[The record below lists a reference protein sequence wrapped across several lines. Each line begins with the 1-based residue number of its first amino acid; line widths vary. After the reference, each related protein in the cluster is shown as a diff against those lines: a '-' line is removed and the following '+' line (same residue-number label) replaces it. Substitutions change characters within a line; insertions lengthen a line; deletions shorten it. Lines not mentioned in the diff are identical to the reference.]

1 MEDEDFVADSD
12 EDEQEM
18 LEALAME
25 EERLTRQRLE
35 AGNHQQVERQEES
48 REQNVTAVVTPEQPQ
63 AVQEQG
69 GVQVKAVEEAGK
81 DGEVETD
88 AEQGEEEETEGMLE
102 VGTLVEVESR
112 TWPGINKQ
120 GGAGRITRVHRD
132 TSKDGETEDI
142 FYDVRYLVV
151 GGFERHIGREY
162 VHSSD
167 FLNRQSNRKPIDREY
182 YYDDYIN
189 KPHERKQKE
198 AERKRAQ
205 MMTHPEQ
212 AETRE
217 PQRRKRKR
225 PHRSTRA
232 ERAPDKLDEGPPSSD
247 DEMEEKRK
255 VPKIDEDMFVL
266 TERNRSSL
274 EASSRPPSGSENSV
288 REAPSPLVKQSI
300 VTQRRRHRI
309 LDSSDEESSDDGDA
323 GDNRSHSPDQP
334 EHVKRNGAR
343 SNESLAA
350 GGREQGSREKTV
362 DQYRRRKRKQRKIR
376 RRRFVGGY
384 EHNEED
390 ADGMFIQPEGN
401 PDELP
406 EDVIRET
413 RLRLKT
419 SKDGL
424 MKQLQEVFA
433 QQQKNIANF
442 HEEQRTVDQKMKNL
456 PGMPLS
462 DLQDLHRKVFD
473 LEQVFLKKTLVN
485 AGEDVMD
492 TISRK
497 LDSHGKAPAA
507 FEQLDHGIGNWKEEL
522 KGCSQWVRNVRDAV
536 KDAFA
541 RRNAQIPVAQA
552 EYSSDSSYSV
562 DNYDADDLPIE
573 TADVDAASDNID
585 FSFDY
590 EVESGSNTGNQ
601 KWQLDRVSKVVSRQP
616 TVTKAAKQSH
626 WKTPARS
633 TTLDDYFSHQ
643 GPSNSFK
650 SNFRLIGRQKKI
662 LPSDPR
668 WDWVNIARKKQQR
681 VGSGI
686 RDRSTGSSA
695 LDFSNRHGS
704 VHAVHEVRSANVSS
718 RDDSISVQAQRMHL
732 RDKRFRAPS
741 KQQRPRESFFARSGP
756 QPARQSRQ
764 AVYPPG
770 ISFDDVTPEKRL
782 RSAEVVN
789 PTIHSSNSKQQAV
802 NWETIFEAVVD
813 GPSTSTDEDAI
824 AAISR
829 QGQEAL
835 LAFGH
840 PICGPL
846 SPPHLFSGEEYEFED
861 GDSFRAIVTR
871 RTSRLR
877 QLVNDLRLQESTIM
891 DSLSRGGLGAV
902 DEEGFASTPEWILL
916 VSLEEAYHRA
926 IASLAVQLL
935 QALEGVSPSALPS
948 CLKVILEESAALIR
962 QLPDCDS
969 LFNGCKAYFFF
980 FEVAS
985 RDATTTPLLTAVSRT
1000 YWYCL
1005 NLLVALRPVS
1015 DRLVR
1020 SHGTAKQEIED
1031 VLRTLPVN
1039 RFILGVVL
1047 FLFDLYIYL
1056 PSSHRAEDKGVDG
1069 LPSGSP
1075 ALSLWMLVRGCC
1087 ASSAGVDQS
1096 DHESLSMK
1104 EKHFWALLQA
1114 VYRQRYFDELARCF
1128 VRSES
1133 CGGYLR
1139 DFEPNAMDAGKTED
1153 CDEVFESQLLAL
1165 EATWDLLAILT
1176 RIYAEPDD
1184 DKHEEA
1190 VCDAKWAVVKDLL
1203 QPGKLN
1209 FLPFNLSPSQSTN
1222 PQSDYRHHAN
1232 LYKQHVLK
1240 RITTFSKQWLPSK
1253 EVVEL
1258 ILRQL
1263 WGNDVPHHPDDIV
1276 ELPHLLKQFT
1286 SRCKELGNARLRLA
1300 AFVGEHNDDGDTTT
1314 SLCKI
1319 IWIQL
1324 LKLEKRVHR
1333 SRFRRSVLNAITD
1346 TPDKEQVPTGNV
1358 LSTSAHQTAS
1368 NASEKNWNWGPK
1380 HRTPVSIHPVQ
1391 RPEVPL
1397 QRSPISSGIEKERM
1411 STAVLLVFAV
1421 VGVCMECGDEQ
1432 YFPIE
1437 RPDKDVRY
1445 MEREVD
1451 FYCKEILRWTSGK
1464 PECEVLVAQALFTL
1478 GALLLEKNSTEFPT
1492 IFWGLNERLESSV
1505 KKLQANPL
1513 VSPTPKQS
1521 AGTRANTIKTS
1532 NLDDRRQRLQSA
1544 AMSPLYQMRDLVR
1557 KMLEMPSS
1565 GCDGDIPASTPASTG
1580 RAKAMLRN
1588 ARPAPAWTVKECRPK
1603 VVQLIT
1609 SNLRAVQQLVL
1620 NYPSSDAPT
1629 FDELYAIDL
1638 LGMVISTCTVQF
1650 FWNNVTSTADKSR
1663 NLAPRVLGAALKYS
1677 PEKEWLRN
1685 IFLRECGS
1693 DQELSIAWLL
1703 GTLDVAAL
1711 NSTPIEFKLEDV
1723 PFVVKGTSTQ
1733 EGFGRI
1739 WRYGSTSVEAF
1750 AYTASS
1756 SSNRHEMNQFRMK
1769 TVNQSGIFVSFLEA
1783 YKINFR
1789 RACSE
1794 IDHWNHSWH
1803 MFGKLFLRQAGVNAA
1818 GGRSYHE
1825 MDDTIKSFDERL
1837 TGLTTMFR
1845 FMYQCMDAFLFY
1857 CGEMAIGDNNLFF
1870 NAMELLFRQ
1879 VNSAE
1884 YPHAIK
1890 RLEDQRHLVQRDGV
1904 RSVNDELRKDFCSAS
1919 MRFVDSVQ
1927 LFFARQKYPSLLHW
1941 FAQTSEIYQTFKKGW
1956 DGSHLRT
1963 LLVNILDPDG
1973 PLGIHSYYSDDEAS
1987 NDSSLDIDVKA
1998 VRREAFYLSC
2008 GLFNCRCTRS
2018 FEHSRAQPVPASCQR
2033 LQQLR
2038 KFVLDDFMRETLSF
2052 VLQEDVTSLLETM
2065 VPMCQFVR
2073 AVLNHANLNMTNPS
2087 ADELGAANGVDSLAH
2102 FDFQLSELHSCLEW
2116 IVECLIKLVPGEEAV
2131 NSAICCVLLTELC
2144 GIVCEAIKF
2153 NDNRPMLEMIDLIEL
2168 VLSYL
2173 QTVYVALSKRTTAT
2187 IGTLFTARD
2196 ELPLSVKLSAYRFSA
2211 SDFRDIVVDERF
2223 KQISGQQ
2230 MDSYGIRLARAAT
2243 DLLTAIGRVAQ
2254 HCKASC
2260 DERLQGF
2267 TTISSP

>member
-601 KWQLDRVSKVVSRQP
+601 KWQLDRVSKVVPRQP

-756 QPARQSRQ
+756 QPARQSSQ

-969 LFNGCKAYFFF
+969 LFNGLA
-980 FEVAS
+980 
-985 RDATTTPLLTAVSRT
+985 
-1000 YWYCL
+1000 
-1005 NLLVALRPVS
+1005 
-1015 DRLVR
+1015 

-1565 GCDGDIPASTPASTG
+1565 DCDGDIPASTPASTG
-1580 RAKAMLRN
+1580 RAKAMLCN

-1733 EGFGRI
+1733 EVTTPNQSRIRDSDYWVMLTDGIIYHLLRRDSVGFGAMDPHLLKLLREVA
-1739 WRYGSTSVEAF
+1739 STCKFRSSV
-1750 AYTASS
+1750 
-1756 SSNRHEMNQFRMK
+1756 
-1769 TVNQSGIFVSFLEA
+1769 L
-1783 YKINFR
+1783 
-1789 RACSE
+1789 
-1794 IDHWNHSWH
+1794 
-1803 MFGKLFLRQAGVNAA
+1803 
-1818 GGRSYHE
+1818 
-1825 MDDTIKSFDERL
+1825 
-1837 TGLTTMFR
+1837 
-1845 FMYQCMDAFLFY
+1845 
-1857 CGEMAIGDNNLFF
+1857 
-1870 NAMELLFRQ
+1870 
-1879 VNSAE
+1879 
-1884 YPHAIK
+1884 
-1890 RLEDQRHLVQRDGV
+1890 
-1904 RSVNDELRKDFCSAS
+1904 
-1919 MRFVDSVQ
+1919 
-1927 LFFARQKYPSLLHW
+1927 
-1941 FAQTSEIYQTFKKGW
+1941 
-1956 DGSHLRT
+1956 
-1963 LLVNILDPDG
+1963 IL
-1973 PLGIHSYYSDDEAS
+1973 
-1987 NDSSLDIDVKA
+1987 
-1998 VRREAFYLSC
+1998 
-2008 GLFNCRCTRS
+2008 
-2018 FEHSRAQPVPASCQR
+2018 
-2033 LQQLR
+2033 
-2038 KFVLDDFMRETLSF
+2038 
-2052 VLQEDVTSLLETM
+2052 
-2065 VPMCQFVR
+2065 
-2073 AVLNHANLNMTNPS
+2073 
-2087 ADELGAANGVDSLAH
+2087 
-2102 FDFQLSELHSCLEW
+2102 
-2116 IVECLIKLVPGEEAV
+2116 
-2131 NSAICCVLLTELC
+2131 
-2144 GIVCEAIKF
+2144 
-2153 NDNRPMLEMIDLIEL
+2153 
-2168 VLSYL
+2168 
-2173 QTVYVALSKRTTAT
+2173 
-2187 IGTLFTARD
+2187 
-2196 ELPLSVKLSAYRFSA
+2196 
-2211 SDFRDIVVDERF
+2211 
-2223 KQISGQQ
+2223 
-2230 MDSYGIRLARAAT
+2230 
-2243 DLLTAIGRVAQ
+2243 
-2254 HCKASC
+2254 
-2260 DERLQGF
+2260 
-2267 TTISSP
+2267 

>member
-601 KWQLDRVSKVVSRQP
+601 KWQLDRVSKVVPRQP

-756 QPARQSRQ
+756 QPARQSSQ

-1565 GCDGDIPASTPASTG
+1565 DCDGDIPASTPASTG
-1580 RAKAMLRN
+1580 RAKAMLCN

-1733 EGFGRI
+1733 EVTTPNQSRIRDSDYWVMLTDGIIYHLLRRDSVGFGAMDPHLLKLLREVA
-1739 WRYGSTSVEAF
+1739 STCKFRSSV
-1750 AYTASS
+1750 
-1756 SSNRHEMNQFRMK
+1756 
-1769 TVNQSGIFVSFLEA
+1769 L
-1783 YKINFR
+1783 
-1789 RACSE
+1789 
-1794 IDHWNHSWH
+1794 
-1803 MFGKLFLRQAGVNAA
+1803 
-1818 GGRSYHE
+1818 
-1825 MDDTIKSFDERL
+1825 
-1837 TGLTTMFR
+1837 
-1845 FMYQCMDAFLFY
+1845 
-1857 CGEMAIGDNNLFF
+1857 
-1870 NAMELLFRQ
+1870 
-1879 VNSAE
+1879 
-1884 YPHAIK
+1884 
-1890 RLEDQRHLVQRDGV
+1890 
-1904 RSVNDELRKDFCSAS
+1904 
-1919 MRFVDSVQ
+1919 
-1927 LFFARQKYPSLLHW
+1927 
-1941 FAQTSEIYQTFKKGW
+1941 
-1956 DGSHLRT
+1956 
-1963 LLVNILDPDG
+1963 IL
-1973 PLGIHSYYSDDEAS
+1973 
-1987 NDSSLDIDVKA
+1987 
-1998 VRREAFYLSC
+1998 
-2008 GLFNCRCTRS
+2008 
-2018 FEHSRAQPVPASCQR
+2018 
-2033 LQQLR
+2033 
-2038 KFVLDDFMRETLSF
+2038 
-2052 VLQEDVTSLLETM
+2052 
-2065 VPMCQFVR
+2065 
-2073 AVLNHANLNMTNPS
+2073 
-2087 ADELGAANGVDSLAH
+2087 
-2102 FDFQLSELHSCLEW
+2102 
-2116 IVECLIKLVPGEEAV
+2116 
-2131 NSAICCVLLTELC
+2131 
-2144 GIVCEAIKF
+2144 
-2153 NDNRPMLEMIDLIEL
+2153 
-2168 VLSYL
+2168 
-2173 QTVYVALSKRTTAT
+2173 
-2187 IGTLFTARD
+2187 
-2196 ELPLSVKLSAYRFSA
+2196 
-2211 SDFRDIVVDERF
+2211 
-2223 KQISGQQ
+2223 
-2230 MDSYGIRLARAAT
+2230 
-2243 DLLTAIGRVAQ
+2243 
-2254 HCKASC
+2254 
-2260 DERLQGF
+2260 
-2267 TTISSP
+2267 

>member
-48 REQNVTAVVTPEQPQ
+48 REQNVAAVVTPEQPQ

-88 AEQGEEEETEGMLE
+88 AEQGEEEETEGVLE

-112 TWPGINKQ
+112 TWPGINKL

-132 TSKDGETEDI
+132 TSKDGETEEI

-167 FLNRQSNRKPIDREY
+167 FLNRQSNRKPIGREY

-232 ERAPDKLDEGPPSSD
+232 ERALDKLDEDPPSSD

-266 TERNRSSL
+266 TEINRSSL

-350 GGREQGSREKTV
+350 GGREQGSREQPV

-384 EHNEED
+384 EHNED

-413 RLRLKT
+413 RLQLKT

-456 PGMPLS
+456 SGMPLS

-562 DNYDADDLPIE
+562 DDYDADDLPIE

-626 WKTPARS
+626 RKTPARS

-695 LDFSNRHGS
+695 LDFSNRQGS
-704 VHAVHEVRSANVSS
+704 VRAVHEVRSANVSS

-756 QPARQSRQ
+756 QSARQSSQ

-782 RSAEVVN
+782 RSTEVVN

-802 NWETIFEAVVD
+802 NWETIFEVVVD

-835 LAFGH
+835 LAFCH

-846 SPPHLFSGEEYEFED
+846 SPPHLFSDEEYEFED

-877 QLVNDLRLQESTIM
+877 QLVNDLRLQESTFM
-891 DSLSRGGLGAV
+891 DSLSRGGFGAV
-902 DEEGFASTPEWILL
+902 NEEGFASTPEWILL

-935 QALEGVSPSALPS
+935 QALEGVSPSALLS
-948 CLKVILEESAALIR
+948 CLKVILEECAALIR

-1165 EATWDLLAILT
+1165 EATWDLLAVLT

-1184 DKHEEA
+1184 VKHEEA

-1203 QPGKLN
+1203 QPGKLD
-1209 FLPFNLSPSQSTN
+1209 FLPFNLSPSESTN

-1232 LYKQHVLK
+1232 FYKQHVLK

-1286 SRCKELGNARLRLA
+1286 TRCKELGNARLRLA
-1300 AFVGEHNDDGDTTT
+1300 AFVGEHNDGGDTTT

-1333 SRFRRSVLNAITD
+1333 SRFRRSVLNAIPD
-1346 TPDKEQVPTGNV
+1346 TPDKEQVPTGNA
-1358 LSTSAHQTAS
+1358 LSTLAHQTAS

-1391 RPEVPL
+1391 RPEVPP

-1437 RPDKDVRY
+1437 LPDKDVRY

-1532 NLDDRRQRLQSA
+1532 NLYDRRQRLQSA

-1565 GCDGDIPASTPASTG
+1565 DCDGDIPASTPASTG

-1629 FDELYAIDL
+1629 FDELYAIEL

-1693 DQELSIAWLL
+1693 DQELSTAWLL

-1711 NSTPIEFKLEDV
+1711 NSTPIEFKLKDV
-1723 PFVVKGTSTQ
+1723 PFAVKGTNTQ
-1733 EGFGRI
+1733 EATTPNQSRIRDSDYWVMLTDGIIYHLLRRDSVGFGVMDPHLLKLLREVA
-1739 WRYGSTSVEAF
+1739 STCKFRSSV
-1750 AYTASS
+1750 
-1756 SSNRHEMNQFRMK
+1756 
-1769 TVNQSGIFVSFLEA
+1769 L
-1783 YKINFR
+1783 
-1789 RACSE
+1789 
-1794 IDHWNHSWH
+1794 
-1803 MFGKLFLRQAGVNAA
+1803 
-1818 GGRSYHE
+1818 
-1825 MDDTIKSFDERL
+1825 
-1837 TGLTTMFR
+1837 
-1845 FMYQCMDAFLFY
+1845 
-1857 CGEMAIGDNNLFF
+1857 
-1870 NAMELLFRQ
+1870 
-1879 VNSAE
+1879 
-1884 YPHAIK
+1884 
-1890 RLEDQRHLVQRDGV
+1890 
-1904 RSVNDELRKDFCSAS
+1904 
-1919 MRFVDSVQ
+1919 
-1927 LFFARQKYPSLLHW
+1927 
-1941 FAQTSEIYQTFKKGW
+1941 
-1956 DGSHLRT
+1956 
-1963 LLVNILDPDG
+1963 IL
-1973 PLGIHSYYSDDEAS
+1973 
-1987 NDSSLDIDVKA
+1987 
-1998 VRREAFYLSC
+1998 
-2008 GLFNCRCTRS
+2008 
-2018 FEHSRAQPVPASCQR
+2018 
-2033 LQQLR
+2033 
-2038 KFVLDDFMRETLSF
+2038 
-2052 VLQEDVTSLLETM
+2052 
-2065 VPMCQFVR
+2065 
-2073 AVLNHANLNMTNPS
+2073 
-2087 ADELGAANGVDSLAH
+2087 
-2102 FDFQLSELHSCLEW
+2102 
-2116 IVECLIKLVPGEEAV
+2116 
-2131 NSAICCVLLTELC
+2131 
-2144 GIVCEAIKF
+2144 
-2153 NDNRPMLEMIDLIEL
+2153 
-2168 VLSYL
+2168 
-2173 QTVYVALSKRTTAT
+2173 
-2187 IGTLFTARD
+2187 
-2196 ELPLSVKLSAYRFSA
+2196 
-2211 SDFRDIVVDERF
+2211 
-2223 KQISGQQ
+2223 
-2230 MDSYGIRLARAAT
+2230 
-2243 DLLTAIGRVAQ
+2243 
-2254 HCKASC
+2254 
-2260 DERLQGF
+2260 
-2267 TTISSP
+2267 

>member
-1 MEDEDFVADSD
+1 MP
-12 EDEQEM
+12 M
-18 LEALAME
+18 
-25 EERLTRQRLE
+25 
-35 AGNHQQVERQEES
+35 
-48 REQNVTAVVTPEQPQ
+48 
-63 AVQEQG
+63 
-69 GVQVKAVEEAGK
+69 KA
-81 DGEVETD
+81 
-88 AEQGEEEETEGMLE
+88 
-102 VGTLVEVESR
+102 
-112 TWPGINKQ
+112 
-120 GGAGRITRVHRD
+120 
-132 TSKDGETEDI
+132 
-142 FYDVRYLVV
+142 
-151 GGFERHIGREY
+151 
-162 VHSSD
+162 
-167 FLNRQSNRKPIDREY
+167 
-182 YYDDYIN
+182 
-189 KPHERKQKE
+189 
-198 AERKRAQ
+198 
-205 MMTHPEQ
+205 
-212 AETRE
+212 
-217 PQRRKRKR
+217 
-225 PHRSTRA
+225 
-232 ERAPDKLDEGPPSSD
+232 
-247 DEMEEKRK
+247 
-255 VPKIDEDMFVL
+255 
-266 TERNRSSL
+266 
-274 EASSRPPSGSENSV
+274 
-288 REAPSPLVKQSI
+288 
-300 VTQRRRHRI
+300 
-309 LDSSDEESSDDGDA
+309 
-323 GDNRSHSPDQP
+323 
-334 EHVKRNGAR
+334 
-343 SNESLAA
+343 
-350 GGREQGSREKTV
+350 
-362 DQYRRRKRKQRKIR
+362 
-376 RRRFVGGY
+376 
-384 EHNEED
+384 
-390 ADGMFIQPEGN
+390 
-401 PDELP
+401 
-406 EDVIRET
+406 
-413 RLRLKT
+413 
-419 SKDGL
+419 
-424 MKQLQEVFA
+424 
-433 QQQKNIANF
+433 
-442 HEEQRTVDQKMKNL
+442 
-456 PGMPLS
+456 
-462 DLQDLHRKVFD
+462 
-473 LEQVFLKKTLVN
+473 
-485 AGEDVMD
+485 
-492 TISRK
+492 
-497 LDSHGKAPAA
+497 DSHGKAPAA

-522 KGCSQWVRNVRDAV
+522 KGCSQW
-536 KDAFA
+536 
-541 RRNAQIPVAQA
+541 
-552 EYSSDSSYSV
+552 
-562 DNYDADDLPIE
+562 
-573 TADVDAASDNID
+573 
-585 FSFDY
+585 
-590 EVESGSNTGNQ
+590 
-601 KWQLDRVSKVVSRQP
+601 
-616 TVTKAAKQSH
+616 SH
-626 WKTPARS
+626 RKTPARS

-756 QPARQSRQ
+756 QPARQSSQ

-802 NWETIFEAVVD
+802 NWETIFEVVVG

-846 SPPHLFSGEEYEFED
+846 SPPHLFSDEEYEFED

-877 QLVNDLRLQESTIM
+877 QLVNDLRLQESTFM

-1031 VLRTLPVN
+1031 VLITLPVN

-1056 PSSHRAEDKGVDG
+1056 PSSHRAEDKGIDG

-1096 DHESLSMK
+1096 DHEPLSMK

-1165 EATWDLLAILT
+1165 EATWDLLAVLT

-1319 IWIQL
+1319 IWVKTELYALNEFSVLKVRFDFDDVQIQL

-1333 SRFRRSVLNAITD
+1333 SRFRRSVLNAIPD
-1346 TPDKEQVPTGNV
+1346 TPDKEQVPTGNLV
-1358 LSTSAHQTAS
+1358 YIQFNDLRYHCNDLLS
-1368 NASEKNWNWGPK
+1368 
-1380 HRTPVSIHPVQ
+1380 V
-1391 RPEVPL
+1391 
-1397 QRSPISSGIEKERM
+1397 
-1411 STAVLLVFAV
+1411 
-1421 VGVCMECGDEQ
+1421 
-1432 YFPIE
+1432 
-1437 RPDKDVRY
+1437 
-1445 MEREVD
+1445 
-1451 FYCKEILRWTSGK
+1451 
-1464 PECEVLVAQALFTL
+1464 
-1478 GALLLEKNSTEFPT
+1478 
-1492 IFWGLNERLESSV
+1492 LES
-1505 KKLQANPL
+1505 K
-1513 VSPTPKQS
+1513 
-1521 AGTRANTIKTS
+1521 S

-1565 GCDGDIPASTPASTG
+1565 GMRVGPAFGPAVGKSLEHIFSAGMMACLNAATYKIMTASDLKIAMEIFQLVLPRAPDEPKQCFATPGGFDNDLDDALAEVDMESLLAG
-1580 RAKAMLRN
+1580 RGS
-1588 ARPAPAWTVKECRPK
+1588 RPAPAWTVKECRPK

-1723 PFVVKGTSTQ
+1723 P
-1733 EGFGRI
+1733 
-1739 WRYGSTSVEAF
+1739 
-1750 AYTASS
+1750 
-1756 SSNRHEMNQFRMK
+1756 
-1769 TVNQSGIFVSFLEA
+1769 
-1783 YKINFR
+1783 
-1789 RACSE
+1789 
-1794 IDHWNHSWH
+1794 SW
-1803 MFGKLFLRQAGVNAA
+1803 
-1818 GGRSYHE
+1818 
-1825 MDDTIKSFDERL
+1825 
-1837 TGLTTMFR
+1837 
-1845 FMYQCMDAFLFY
+1845 
-1857 CGEMAIGDNNLFF
+1857 
-1870 NAMELLFRQ
+1870 
-1879 VNSAE
+1879 
-1884 YPHAIK
+1884 
-1890 RLEDQRHLVQRDGV
+1890 
-1904 RSVNDELRKDFCSAS
+1904 
-1919 MRFVDSVQ
+1919 
-1927 LFFARQKYPSLLHW
+1927 
-1941 FAQTSEIYQTFKKGW
+1941 
-1956 DGSHLRT
+1956 
-1963 LLVNILDPDG
+1963 
-1973 PLGIHSYYSDDEAS
+1973 
-1987 NDSSLDIDVKA
+1987 
-1998 VRREAFYLSC
+1998 
-2008 GLFNCRCTRS
+2008 
-2018 FEHSRAQPVPASCQR
+2018 
-2033 LQQLR
+2033 
-2038 KFVLDDFMRETLSF
+2038 
-2052 VLQEDVTSLLETM
+2052 
-2065 VPMCQFVR
+2065 
-2073 AVLNHANLNMTNPS
+2073 
-2087 ADELGAANGVDSLAH
+2087 
-2102 FDFQLSELHSCLEW
+2102 
-2116 IVECLIKLVPGEEAV
+2116 
-2131 NSAICCVLLTELC
+2131 
-2144 GIVCEAIKF
+2144 
-2153 NDNRPMLEMIDLIEL
+2153 
-2168 VLSYL
+2168 
-2173 QTVYVALSKRTTAT
+2173 
-2187 IGTLFTARD
+2187 
-2196 ELPLSVKLSAYRFSA
+2196 
-2211 SDFRDIVVDERF
+2211 
-2223 KQISGQQ
+2223 
-2230 MDSYGIRLARAAT
+2230 
-2243 DLLTAIGRVAQ
+2243 
-2254 HCKASC
+2254 
-2260 DERLQGF
+2260 
-2267 TTISSP
+2267 